1 MENTQINMSLLLAYA
16 PELVE
21 TLRSALEWDE
31 KSNEGPR
38 PQWAFEA
45 EKLIKKIENNE

>member
-31 KSNEGPR
+31 KSNEGHGR
-38 PQWAFEA
+38 NGHL
-45 EKLIKKIENNE
+45 KRKN